1 MTKIMKSMTNVS
13 WRQSLK
19 TLALT
24 AALSA
29 TMLTTQAQQRALT
42 PPTLTPLTSLK
53 GIHPWWGARVA
64 FFGDSLTDPRNN
76 GSKKKYWNYLQEMLG
91 ITPYI
96 YGVSGR
102 QWNDIPRQIQA
113 LLSDHGRDFD
123 AIVILMGTN
132 DYNHGVKIGQW
143 YDEKDTTVYAA
154 VGQPKTLVKRRY
166 RTMSYDAQTYRGRI
180 NIAMKM
186 LKDSF
191 TTKQIVLLTP
201 IHRAIFDPNDKN
213 VQPDERI
220 QNSCGEYIDAYVSS
234 VKEAGN
240 VWGVPVIDLN
250 AVSGL
255 YPLINGTTYY
265 HNPHDLLHPN
275 DDGHIR
281 LAKTLVWQLLSLPLL

>member
-29 TMLTTQAQQRALT
+29 TMLTTQAQQRSLT

-191 TTKQIVLLTP
+191 TL
-201 IHRAIFDPNDKN
+201 
-213 VQPDERI
+213 
-220 QNSCGEYIDAYVSS
+220 NSA
-234 VKEAGN
+234 
-240 VWGVPVIDLN
+240 
-250 AVSGL
+250 
-255 YPLINGTTYY
+255 
-265 HNPHDLLHPN
+265 
-275 DDGHIR
+275 
-281 LAKTLVWQLLSLPLL
+281 TL